1 MKLSCT
7 RDNLYRGLSTT
18 SHVGGKNINLPIL
31 GNVLLKVGGGALKL
45 TATNLE
51 MAISCLVRG
60 KIEQEGEFT
69 VPAKLFSD
77 FVSLLPSGQ
86 VDLEVVAETL
96 HVRSGSHKTKITG
109 LPASEFP
116 LIPPMNGGVIYRVAA
131 QILKAALLRVLFA
144 VATNESRPELT
155 GIYTSFNEPAE
166 GIGKVIFAATD
177 TFRLSEVV
185 AGCSG
190 STESHAA
197 IIPARALAEFSRI
210 LSVFKDD
217 VEVPEFVEILFS
229 DNQVMLRYGSV
240 ELTSRTIEG
249 TYPNYRQIIPNR
261 HETEACLPTEALV
274 RAMKAASLFARTG
287 LYDVLI
293 ELDADGKQLRVTGSD
308 AARGENTSASD
319 AIIVGSNNRVAI
331 NYRYLLDGLT
341 AVGEEEARFQ
351 MIDANN
357 PCVLLPASSSTGSK
371 FVYIV
376 MPINQ

>member
-1 MKLSCT
+1 MKFSCT
-7 RDNLYRGLSTT
+7 RDNLCRGLSTT
-18 SHVGGKNINLPIL
+18 NHVGGKNINLPIL
-31 GNVLLKVGGGALKL
+31 GNVLLKAGGGALKF

-77 FVSLLPSGQ
+77 FVSLLPPDQ
-86 VDLEVVAETL
+86 VDLEVEAETL
-96 HVRSGSHKTKITG
+96 HIRSGSHKTKISG

-116 LIPPMNGGVIYRVAA
+116 LVPPVSEGFTYRVSA
-131 QILKAALLRVLFA
+131 QTLKAALSRILFA

-155 GIYTSFNEPAE
+155 GVYASFNDPAE
-166 GIGKVIFAATD
+166 GAGKMILAATD

-185 AGCSG
+185 TGCSG
-190 STESHAA
+190 SAEARAA

-217 VEVPEFVEILFS
+217 VEVPEFLEVLLS
-229 DNQVMLRYGSV
+229 DNQVVLRYGSV

-274 RAMKAASLFARTG
+274 RAMKTASLFARTG
-287 LYDVLI
+287 LFDVLV

-308 AARGENTSASD
+308 AARGENTSSSD
-319 AIIVGSNNRVAI
+319 AVVVGSNNRVSL

-341 AVGEEEARFQ
+341 ATGEEEVRFQ
-351 MIDANN
+351 MINASN
-357 PCVLLPASSSTGSK
+357 PCVLLPASSSTDTK